1 VPDCQA
7 MTDTPW
13 QGDACSLVDAFRTG
27 ERSPAEE
34 VELVLAA
41 IERSELDALCHVDAV
56 GARAAAAD
64 TDVELPLG
72 GVPIGVKEL
81 EPVEGWPQADGSLV
95 FADRMADHTTTM
107 VRRLERAG
115 VVKVGQTTAS
125 EFGGLNVSVTK
136 LHGVT
141 HNPWQAGRTA
151 GGSSG
156 GSAAAVAGGILP
168 IATGSDGGGSIRIP
182 AGFCGLVGMK
192 GTAGRIP
199 RGPLTEIAPLTVVV
213 GCVARSVRDVARW
226 FDVCSGYDARDPYS
240 LPRIDGWERDL
251 GTHPLAGLRVAI
263 VPDLGNAVVRPE
275 VEAVVREAGEA
286 LAHDAELRIVDVP
299 VRLPGLGFEW
309 AMANLAQLRRA
320 LAGLWPACKDDM
332 TLEMAFGMDLAD
344 QVFNLEM
351 AAKVEAQRTEA
362 NERMADVFEDVDVV
376 VCATNPDVAFP
387 AEIGISTRVGDV
399 PVGPENNGLL
409 TIPANVVGNPA
420 ISVPAGT
427 VDGLPVGMQL
437 IGRHHDDALLL
448 DLATV
453 VERERPWPLVAP
465 GAPI

>member
-1 VPDCQA
+1 

-13 QGDACSLVDAFRTG
+13 QGDACSLVDAFRSG
-27 ERSPAEE
+27 ERTPEEE

-41 IERSELDALCHVDAV
+41 IERSTLHALCHVDAE
-56 GARAAAAD
+56 GARSAAAEAE
-64 TDVELPLG
+64 VSQPLG

-81 EPVEGWPQADGSLV
+81 EPVEGWPQAEGSLV
-95 FADRMADHTTTM
+95 FADRVADHTTTM
-107 VRRLERAG
+107 VRRLEDAG

-156 GSAAAVAGGILP
+156 GSAAAVAGGLLP

-251 GTHPLAGLRVAI
+251 GMHPLAGLRIAI

-275 VEAVVREAGEA
+275 VDAVVREAGEA
-286 LAHDAELRIVDVP
+286 LARDAGLRIVDVP

-309 AMANLAQLRRA
+309 AMANMSQLRRA

-332 TLEMAFGMDLAD
+332 TLEMAFGLDLAD
-344 QVFNLEM
+344 QMFNLEI
-351 AAKVEAQRTEA
+351 AGRVEAQRTEA
-362 NERMADVFEDVDVV
+362 NERMADVFDEVDVV

-387 AEIGISTRVGDV
+387 AEIGINTRVGNV
-399 PVGPENNGLL
+399 SVGPENNGLL
-409 TIPANVVGNPA
+409 TIPANIVGNPA
-420 ISVPAGT
+420 ISVPVGT

-437 IGRHHDDALLL
+437 IGRHHHDARLL
-448 DLATV
+448 DLARL

-465 GAPI
+465 GAPL

>member
-1 VPDCQA
+1 
-7 MTDTPW
+7 MTDAPW
-13 QGDACSLVDAFRTG
+13 QGDACSLVDAFRSG
-27 ERSPAEE
+27 ERSPEEE

-41 IERSELDALCHVDAV
+41 IERSTLHALSHVDAE
-56 GARAAAAD
+56 GARAAAAEA
-64 TDVELPLG
+64 DVSLPLG

-81 EPVEGWPQADGSLV
+81 EPVEGWPRAEGSLV
-95 FADRMADHTTTM
+95 FADRVADHTTTM
-107 VRRLERAG
+107 VRRLEGAG

-141 HNPWQAGRTA
+141 HNPWRTGRTA

-156 GSAAAVAGGILP
+156 GSAAAVAGGLLP

-192 GTAGRIP
+192 GTVGRIP

-240 LPRIDGWERDL
+240 LPRVDGWERDL
-251 GTHPLAGLRVAI
+251 GAHALAGLRVAI

-275 VEAVVREAGEA
+275 VDTAVREAGEA
-286 LAHDAELRIVDVP
+286 LARDAGLRIVDVP

-309 AMANLAQLRRA
+309 AMANLSQLRRS
-320 LAGLWPACKDDM
+320 LAGLWPACKDDL
-332 TLEMAFGMDLAD
+332 TLEMAFGLDVAD
-344 QVFNLEM
+344 QMFNLEI
-351 AAKVEAQRTEA
+351 AGKVEAQRTEA
-362 NERMADVFEDVDVV
+362 NERMADVFEEVDVV

-399 PVGPENNGLL
+399 HVGPENNGLL

-448 DLATV
+448 DLARV

>member
-1 VPDCQA
+1 MSAV
-7 MTDTPW
+7 TDRPW
-13 QGDACSLVDAFRTG
+13 QGDACSLVDAFQAG
-27 ERSPAEE
+27 ERNPKEE
-34 VELVLAA
+34 LEAVLAA
-41 IERSELDALCHVDAV
+41 VERSRLEAFCFVDAE
-56 GARAAAAD
+56 GARTAAAEC
-64 TDVELPLG
+64 DVTLPFG

-81 EPVEGWPQADGSLV
+81 EPVAGWPWTEACVV
-95 FADRMADHTTTM
+95 FADRVADHSTTM
-107 VRRLERAG
+107 VRRLDAGG

-125 EFGGLNVSVTK
+125 EFGGLNVSVSK

-141 HNPWQAGRTA
+141 HNPWRTGRTA

-156 GSAAAVAGGILP
+156 GSAAAVAGGLVP
-168 IATGSDGGGSIRIP
+168 IATGGDGGGSIRIP

-199 RGPLTEIAPLTVVV
+199 RGPRTEIAPLTVVV
-213 GCVARSVRDVARW
+213 GCLARSVRDVARW

-251 GTHPLAGLRVAI
+251 GSRRLRGLRAAI

-286 LAHDAELRIVDVP
+286 LARDAGLRVVDVP

-309 AMANLAQLRRA
+309 AMANLSQLRRA
-320 LAGLWPACKDDM
+320 LAGHWPACKDDM
-332 TLEMAFGMDLAD
+332 TLEMAFGLDLAD
-344 QVFNLEM
+344 QAFNLEI
-351 AAKVEAQRTEA
+351 AGRVEAQRTEA
-362 NERMADVFEDVDVV
+362 NERMADLFDEVDVV
-376 VCATNPDVAFP
+376 ICATNPDVAFP
-387 AEIGISTRVGDV
+387 ADIGINTRVGDV
-399 PVGPENNGLL
+399 SVGPENNGLL
-409 TIPANVVGNPA
+409 TIPANIVGNPA

-437 IGRHHDDALLL
+437 VGRHHEDALLL
-448 DLATV
+448 DLARV
-453 VERERPWPLVAP
+453 VERERPWPLVAA

>member
-1 VPDCQA
+1 MSDL
-7 MTDTPW
+7 PW
-13 QGDACSLVDAFRTG
+13 RGDACSLIEAFRAG
-27 ERSPAEE
+27 EHDPKEE
-34 VELVLAA
+34 LEAVLAA
-41 IERSELDALCHVDAV
+41 IERSSLDALCHLDTE
-56 GARAAAAD
+56 GARATAAEV
-64 TDVELPLG
+64 DVSLPFG

-81 EPVEGWPQADGSLV
+81 EPVEGWPQADASLV
-95 FADRMADHTTTM
+95 FADRVADHTTTM
-107 VRRLERAG
+107 VRRLEGAG

-141 HNPWQAGRTA
+141 HNPWRTGRTA

-156 GSAAAVAGGILP
+156 GSAAAVAGGLLP

-199 RGPLTEIAPLTVVV
+199 RGPRTEIAPLSVVV
-213 GCVARSVRDVARW
+213 GCLARSVRDVARW
-226 FDVCSGYDARDPYS
+226 LDVCSGYDSRDPYS

-251 GTHPLAGLRVAI
+251 GTRSLAGLRVAI

-286 LAHDAELRIVDVP
+286 LARDAGLRVVEVP
-299 VRLPGLGFEW
+299 VRLPRLGFEW
-309 AMANLAQLRRA
+309 AMANLCQLRRA
-320 LAGLWPACKDDM
+320 LTALWPACKDDM
-332 TLEMAFGMDLAD
+332 TLEMAFGLDLAD
-344 QVFNLEM
+344 QMFNLEI
-351 AAKVEAQRTEA
+351 AGKVEEQRTEA
-362 NERMADVFEDVDVV
+362 NERMADVFEQVDVV

-387 AEIGISTRVGDV
+387 ADIGISTRVGDV

-409 TIPANVVGNPA
+409 TIPANIVGNPA
-420 ISVPAGT
+420 ISVPAGM

-437 IGRHHDDALLL
+437 IGRHHDDATLL
-448 DLATV
+448 DLARV

>member
-1 VPDCQA
+1 

-13 QGDACSLVDAFRTG
+13 QGDACALVDAFRSG
-27 ERSPAEE
+27 ERTPEEE

-41 IERSELDALCHVDAV
+41 IERSTLHALCHVDAE
-56 GARAAAAD
+56 GARAAAAGAE
-64 TDVELPLG
+64 VSQPLG

-81 EPVEGWPQADGSLV
+81 EPVEGWPQAEGSLV
-95 FADRMADHTTTM
+95 FADRVADHTTTM
-107 VRRLERAG
+107 VRRLEGAG

-156 GSAAAVAGGILP
+156 GSAAAVAGGLLP

-182 AGFCGLVGMK
+182 AGFCGLVGLK

-251 GTHPLAGLRVAI
+251 GTHPLAGLRIAI
-263 VPDLGNAVVRPE
+263 APDLGNAVVRPE
-275 VEAVVREAGEA
+275 VDAVVREAGEA
-286 LAHDAELRIVDVP
+286 LARHAGLRIADIP

-309 AMANLAQLRRA
+309 AMANLSQLRRA
-320 LAGLWPACKDDM
+320 LAGLWPACKDDL
-332 TLEMAFGMDLAD
+332 TLEMAFGLDLAD
-344 QVFNLEM
+344 QMFNLEI
-351 AAKVEAQRTEA
+351 AGKVEAQRTEA
-362 NERMADVFEDVDVV
+362 NERMADVFDEVDVV

-387 AEIGISTRVGDV
+387 AEIGISTRVGNV
-399 PVGPENNGLL
+399 SVGPENNGLL
-409 TIPANVVGNPA
+409 TIPANIVGNPA

-448 DLATV
+448 DLARL

-465 GAPI
+465 GAPV